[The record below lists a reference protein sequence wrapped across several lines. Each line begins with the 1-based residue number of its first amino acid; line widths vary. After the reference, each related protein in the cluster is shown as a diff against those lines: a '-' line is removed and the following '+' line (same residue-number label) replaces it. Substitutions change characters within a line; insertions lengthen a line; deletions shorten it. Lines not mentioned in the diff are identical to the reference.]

1 MNPRSDRSQP
11 RFSHLFLFSGGTFHS
26 HLANWLICRKIGKM
40 ELPESI
46 PFSSVDEKLP
56 VSQGDFRDFAEDPIA
71 EMRKLYAEH
80 GSLALLQDGFKKVAF
95 AFGPVWNQPVLS
107 NAQDY
112 HSMFFAIRGSR
123 NSSLRRLTS
132 GLLSMNEDEHREHRR
147 MLMGPFAR
155 KSFEKY
161 FEGIDFL
168 TAEMLNSWKVGDE
181 KDILAEMTQFM
192 LRVTSGML
200 FGLDNPEFAYKLG
213 HMLHEWVQMN
223 HEIGTGAFVAD
234 SKYTERYQDL
244 LTLSDELE
252 VQLKRLLEMKR
263 QNPGDGKD
271 VLSILMKA
279 YQEEDAVDDA
289 KLMGH
294 IALLFAASHLTTAH
308 TFTWTFLLLS
318 QHPSVM
324 QELHTELQAGVLS
337 NPLNPN
343 STETSLDRILK
354 ESMRVLPASAYSQR
368 ICARDMT
375 LGPLQL
381 TMGTPVVFS
390 QYMTHHMSALYPN
403 PDQFQPER
411 WLDIKPSPYAYLP
424 FGTGPRM
431 CIGGPLAMVILKMVI
446 PKILSRFKL
455 STVPNSTING
465 RVISTML
472 TPTSTVPLLL
482 EEQDGNFTSAPIQ
495 GSIHNLV
502 HLPSAGKD
510 AIRHAA

>member
-1 MNPRSDRSQP
+1 MA
-11 RFSHLFLFSGGTFHS
+11 F
-26 HLANWLICRKIGKM
+26 
-40 ELPESI
+40 PESI
-46 PFSSVDEKLP
+46 PFSPAGDKLP
-56 VSQGDFRDFAEDPIA
+56 ITQGDFRDFAADPIA
-71 EMRKLYAEH
+71 EMRKLHAEH

-107 NAQDY
+107 NAQDF

-123 NSSLRRLTS
+123 KSSLRRLTS
-132 GLLSMNEDEHREHRR
+132 GLLSMNDDEHREHRR

-161 FEGIDFL
+161 FEGINQL
-168 TAEMLNSWKVGDE
+168 THDMLNDWQVGE
-181 KDILAEMTQFM
+181 TRDILAEMTQFM

-200 FGLDNPEFAYKLG
+200 FGLDNPEFAYNLG

-234 SKYTERYQDL
+234 AKYTDRYEDL
-244 LTLSDELE
+244 LNLSDELE
-252 VQLKRLLEMKR
+252 IQLKTLLEMKR
-263 QNPGDGKD
+263 QDPGDGND
-271 VLSILMKA
+271 VLSILLAA
-279 YQEEDAVDDA
+279 YAEEKIVDEN

-294 IALLFAASHLTTAH
+294 IALLFAAAHLTTAH

-318 QHPSVM
+318 QHPDVM
-324 QELHTELQAGVLS
+324 QELHAELQAGVLAD
-337 NPLNPN
+337 PFNPN
-343 STETSLDRILK
+343 STETLLDRILK

-368 ICARDMT
+368 ICARDLT

-381 TMGTPVVFS
+381 AKGTPVVFS
-390 QYMTHHMSALYPN
+390 QYMTHHMAALYPE
-403 PDQFQPER
+403 PDKFIPDR
-411 WLDIKPSPYAYLP
+411 WLQIKPSPYAYLP

-446 PKILSRFKL
+446 PQVLSRFKL
-455 STVPNSTING
+455 SAIPGSTING

-482 EEQDGNFTSAPIQ
+482 EEQDGNFRSAPVE
-495 GSIHNLV
+495 GSIHQLV
-502 HLPSAGKD
+502 EFPAEAKSA
-510 AIRHAA
+510 RRAA